1 MDLADLVRLF
11 AGTSSSGSQSC
22 PQQAPACP
30 LRAREQDL
38 VCGSVSLSFCLLILV
53 LVLSAFG
60 LGYHFGQGS
69 VVKRL
74 VVRPERQLRALDYRT
89 E

>member
-11 AGTSSSGSQSC
+11 AGTSGSGSSQSC
-22 PQQAPACP
+22 PQQAPVCP

-38 VCGSVSLSFCLLILV
+38 VCGSVSLSFSLLILV
-53 LVLSAFG
+53 LILAAFG
-60 LGYHFGQGS
+60 CGYHLGQGS

-74 VVRPERQLRALDYRT
+74 GVRQQRALD
-89 E
+89 